1 MFYVIQPIMGRTQP
15 DWAESATIIS
25 RHKTEE
31 AARAAID
38 AANRRLRKQA
48 GMKESWVD
56 WYVVPADALSREKR
70 ARSEAGRALGSASTP
85 KKTAAVRENGAKGG
99 RPGPS
104 LAAQALVVWTELTT
118 DTPSRMTLGPRL
130 TAYMLEQC
138 ALPQIGLTPDSA
150 ARLIRERAGA
160 RTSAWITRDARIV

>member
-1 MFYVIQPIMGRTQP
+1 MRHTGYTAIQIAMQTGRPLNKYADPTEGERSWLTVAEAQEIMREDPGLIWI
-15 DWAESATIIS
+15 DDEAT
-25 RHKTEE
+25 E
-31 AARAAID
+31 AARVLGAKGGA
-38 AANRRLRKQA
+38 
-48 GMKESWVD
+48 
-56 WYVVPADALSREKR
+56 
-70 ARSEAGRALGSASTP
+70 AGRGASKRRDVDYSALG
-85 KKTAAVRENGAKGG
+85 KLGG

-150 ARLIRERAGA
+150 ARLVRDRAGS
-160 RTSAWITRDARIV
+160 RTSAWITRNARTIGEP